1 VVNKN
6 RSLAVLSLSLLL
18 MLTILACTTTGSV
31 TLPGNPVEIS
41 SAAAQRVEAKLVEAL
56 QKNPNSQFILRF
68 TDEELTSY
76 LALALEETPN
86 PPITDPQLRFTKG
99 KVYIAGKLA
108 STGPVQVKAMAVA
121 IPRLMD
127 DQLVVD
133 LESVYLG
140 PIPVPNTLLDSL
152 SQTIDKALEE
162 AQLNLKITRVEIFES
177 EIVIVGEKRL

>member
-1 VVNKN
+1 MVNEN

-18 MLTILACTTTGSV
+18 MLTILACTTAGSI
-31 TLPGNPVEIS
+31 TLPGHPVEIS

-56 QKNPNSQFILRF
+56 QENPNSQFILRF

-86 PPITDPQLRFTKG
+86 PSITDPQLRFTKG

-108 STGPVQVKAMAVA
+108 GTGPVQVQAMAVA
-121 IPRLMD
+121 VPRVVD
-127 DQLVVD
+127 DQLVIDV
-133 LESVYLG
+133 ENVYLG
-140 PIPVPNTLLDSL
+140 PVPIPSTLLNSL
-152 SQTIDKALEE
+152 SQTVDKALKE
-162 AQLNLKITRVEIFES
+162 AQIHLKITRVEVFEN